1 MEMKNVGSCKT
12 ALTITLTAVKIHN
25 NSHGNTPLLPEFTTV
40 SPFVLFCSSLEQIIR
55 NRHIEESISTFKG
68 QAGRVWGHRPA
79 DLCAL
84 YGSSIRRKC
93 HKSAISMAS
102 IVMDRA

>member
-40 SPFVLFCSSLEQIIR
+40 SPFVLFRSSLEQIIR
-55 NRHIEESISTFKG
+55 NRHIEESISILKG
-68 QAGRVWGHRPA
+68 LAGRFGDTAQLTYR
-79 DLCAL
+79 AL
-84 YGSSIRRKC
+84 SGSSVRRKC
-93 HKSAISMAS
+93 HKSAISMVI